1 MGNTDKMR
9 KYNTFQFQQQKIA
22 YAYNIHHIK
31 DKSSVLNFKT
41 HTHSNKHLFDA
52 SMFGSRDIRPDSV
65 MPMGRNEQSKERTN
79 ERTNGKM
86 TEKSKMCMRVELVK
100 WMVREGGVL
109 SAKTMVRGNM
119 AQKCYRAVN
128 VVYV

>member
-1 MGNTDKMR
+1 MQVCLDR
-9 KYNTFQFQQQKIA
+9 AIYVRI
-22 YAYNIHHIK
+22 
-31 DKSSVLNFKT
+31 VLCQWEETN
-41 HTHSNKHLFDA
+41 N
-52 SMFGSRDIRPDSV
+52 RR
-65 MPMGRNEQSKERTN
+65 N